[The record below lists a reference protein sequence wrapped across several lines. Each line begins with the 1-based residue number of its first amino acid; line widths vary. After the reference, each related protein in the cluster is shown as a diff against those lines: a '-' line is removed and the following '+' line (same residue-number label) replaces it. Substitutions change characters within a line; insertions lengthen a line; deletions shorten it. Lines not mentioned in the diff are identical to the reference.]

1 MKIEKEFHINAAHY
15 LPNYQGKCKQM
26 HGHTWVLIIKCDG
39 EPDPFTGMI
48 LDFYELDAIVR
59 REVWSVLDHS
69 VINDTI
75 SNPTAENMVIWIK
88 KKLTGKIPEPF
99 TVFLSEG
106 IDGSGVEL

>member
-26 HGHTWVLIIKCDG
+26 HGHTWVLIVKCDG
-39 EPDPFTGMI
+39 TPDPFSGMI
-48 LDFYELDAIVR
+48 LDFYELDVIVK
-59 REVWSVLDHS
+59 REVCSILDHS

-75 SNPTAENMVIWIK
+75 PNPTAENVAIWIH
-88 KKLTGKIPEPF
+88 KKLAGKIPEPF
-99 TVFLSEG
+99 AILLSEG